1 MTLSRRETDVETMS
15 GGKELDAFRVGL
27 RGAAYAPGEEGYD
40 EARSAWNLSVRQHPE
55 LVVAAESAADVQA
68 AVRLARER
76 GLGVGVMAT
85 GHGVGAVPDGGVLIN
100 TSRMRGV
107 SVDPESR
114 TARVEA
120 GALWAD
126 VIPEAQAHGLAGL
139 LGSTSHVSVVG
150 YTMGGGFGWLGRKYG
165 FNADAVRAA
174 EVVTADGEILRVS
187 AGENE
192 DLFWGLKGGGGNF
205 GIVTSLEFA
214 LYPLTTVYGGNLF
227 YPVEMA
233 REVLDAYGKWVET
246 LPDEMSTAVAFLNF
260 PPVPELPE
268 PLRGGSFI
276 TVRGCYCGDS
286 LEEGEGLLRPIR
298 EELGE
303 PVVDTFGVM
312 PYAAMDAI
320 SMDPVD
326 PIGAY
331 QHSEMLRV
339 LTPEAIEA
347 LVEVAG
353 AGSGSP
359 LIILEMR
366 QLGGALARTPGRLSP
381 IGRGEA
387 RFSLNGVGP
396 AFTPE
401 MAQAVRAHLARVVE
415 ATRPYQTGD
424 TYVNFMELG
433 GAAAERVRAAYP
445 PEDYERLV
453 ALKDRYDP
461 ENVFRFNRNIP
472 PSSAA
477 K

>member
-1 MTLSRRETDVETMS
+1 VETLT
-15 GGKELDAFRVGL
+15 GGSEFEDFRAGL
-27 RGAAYAPGEEGYD
+27 RGDAYLPGEEGYD
-40 EARSAWNLSVRQHPE
+40 GARRAFNLNALQHPA
-55 LVVAAESAADVQA
+55 LVVVAESTADVQA
-68 AVRLARER
+68 AVRLASDR

-85 GHGVGAVPDGGVLIN
+85 GHGVGVAADGGVLIN

-126 VIPEAQAHGLAGL
+126 VTPEAQAHGLAGL
-139 LGSTSHVSVVG
+139 LGSTSHVGVVG

-165 FNADAVRAA
+165 FNADAVRAG
-174 EVVTADGEILRVS
+174 EVVTADGELRQVS
-187 AGENE
+187 AGENP

-205 GIVTSLEFA
+205 GIVTSLEFS
-214 LYPLTTVYGGNLF
+214 LYPLTSVYGGNLF

-233 REVLDAYGKWVET
+233 REVLDAYREWVQT
-246 LPDEMSTAVAFLNF
+246 HPDEITTAVAFLNF
-260 PPVPELPE
+260 PPIPEIPE
-268 PLRGGSFI
+268 PLRAGSFI
-276 TVRGCYCGDS
+276 TVRGCYCGDRP
-286 LEEGEGLLRPIR
+286 EEGEELLRPLR
-298 EELGE
+298 EALGE
-303 PVVDTFGVM
+303 PVVDTFTVM
-312 PYAAMDAI
+312 PYAAMDSI

-331 QHSEMLRV
+331 QHSEMLRD
-339 LTPEAIEA
+339 LTPEAIET
-347 LVEVAG
+347 LVEVSG
-353 AGSGSP
+353 AGSP

-366 QLGGALARTPGRLSP
+366 HLGGALSRTPGRLSP

-387 RFSLNGVGP
+387 RFSMNGVG
-396 AFTPE
+396 ATFTPE
-401 MAQAVRAHLARVVE
+401 MAQAVLSHLTRVFE
-415 ATRPYQTGD
+415 ATRSHQTGD
-424 TYVNFMELG
+424 TYVNFMELD
-433 GAAAERVRAAYP
+433 GAAENRVRAAYP

-461 ENVFRFNRNIP
+461 ENLFRFNRNIP